1 MILLNKCQS
10 YIVTKD
16 VNPHMY
22 WNNVFFMY
30 MYVYYSL
37 SSPLFLLFF
46 FLAHY
51 LLLYYMMNICRLHYV
66 MLMIIY
72 WDYTININIY

>member
-37 SSPLFLLFF
+37 SSPLFLLIFF
-46 FLAHY
+46 
-51 LLLYYMMNICRLHYV
+51 
-66 MLMIIY
+66 
-72 WDYTININIY
+72 